1 MSHKVPIRD
10 FRNEILVYNDDFI
23 RSVDKKTQRK
33 R

>member
-1 MSHKVPIRD
+1 MSDKVPIRD